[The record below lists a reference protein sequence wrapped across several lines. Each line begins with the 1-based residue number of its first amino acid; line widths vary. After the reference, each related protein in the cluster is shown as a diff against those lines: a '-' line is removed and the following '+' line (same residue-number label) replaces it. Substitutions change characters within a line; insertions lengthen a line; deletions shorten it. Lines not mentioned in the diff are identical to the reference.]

1 VLACLSAAVRAD
13 EPPPLYLTLAALP
26 KTRLPAVAG
35 ELDVAFAPGTFSRPY
50 GELLD
55 WTRLSVQAVSA
66 YYGRFPVRHGELLVV
81 PVPGDTVRAGIA
93 YGDPY
98 PAVRVLLGQDVGTEG
113 LTQDGLLTHEL
124 VHLATPMVARRHYW
138 LLEGIA
144 TYVGPIARA
153 QAGQLSDEQVWAGF
167 LRGMAKGLPQD
178 GEGGLDGT
186 SNRAR
191 EYWGGTLFCLLA
203 DLRIRQQTGNRLGLQ
218 DALRAMI
225 VQGGGI
231 ADAWPVERLFSVGDQ
246 ATGTRVLSELYDEM
260 KDQPVQ
266 VDLAA
271 LWDSLGVRMEGGRA
285 VLDAVAPL
293 AAVRQAITAP
303 RTSSP

>member
-1 VLACLSAAVRAD
+1 MVAQAD
-13 EPPPLYLTLAALP
+13 ELLPMPPPLYLTLADLP
-26 KTRLPAVAG
+26 KTRVPAAAG
-35 ELDVAFAPGTFSRPY
+35 ELDVAFAPGLFARPY

-55 WTRLSVQAVSA
+55 WARLSVAAVST

-98 PAVRVLLGQDVGTEG
+98 PAVRVLLGQEVGAEA
-113 LTQDGLLTHEL
+113 LARDGLLTHEL

-144 TYVGPIARA
+144 TYVGPITRA
-153 QAGQLSDEQVWAGF
+153 QAGQLSEEEVWAGF
-167 LRGMAKGLPQD
+167 ARGMAKGLPQEGD
-178 GEGGLDGT
+178 GGLDGT

-218 DALRAMI
+218 DALRAVI
-225 VQGGGI
+225 AQGGGI
-231 ADAWPVERLFSVGDQ
+231 ADAWPVERLFRVGDQ

-260 KDQPVQ
+260 KDKPVQ

-271 LWDSLGVRMEGGRA
+271 LWDSLGVRMESDRA
-285 VLDAVAPL
+285 ILDAAAPL

-303 RTSSP
+303 PMSSP